1 MGFSKIGKD
10 IYFDGIHC
18 TVSAMAGAGRRGGG
32 RIFSIEAFPFLETI
46 FVDNFVT
53 AAINK
58 SDGFKVS
65 STKAFN

>member
-1 MGFSKIGKD
+1 
-10 IYFDGIHC
+10 
-18 TVSAMAGAGRRGGG
+18 MAFIAQFQPWRGPGGEGG